1 MITSTNKVSFYTYTE
16 AMFFTCIEYC
26 FLVVHSLLLL
36 CGAVSSVVERLP
48 YKQVVTGSN
57 PVPPNV
63 SKKTTYQNYHM
74 VNRAHRLRD

>member
-16 AMFFTCIEYC
+16 TMFFTGIEYC

-63 SKKTTYQNYHM
+63 GK
-74 VNRAHRLRD
+74 

>member
-1 MITSTNKVSFYTYTE
+1 M
-16 AMFFTCIEYC
+16 EYC

-57 PVPPNV
+57 PVPPNAD
-63 SKKTTYQNYHM
+63 KQTAYQDRHIAQ
-74 VNRAHRLRD
+74 RAHRLRD